1 MRLAGNLYGKI
12 EGNFHPDQIK
22 EYTIRFSMGIAKED
36 TSGKNRSEEGQYI
49 VSSMLRCFTERQLTY
64 LFQKMLNFVV
74 HNFNEI
80 SITDNEIIL
89 KTISFVRENY
99 SKPEVSLAEAADLC
113 NVSQEYLSRLFQ
125 QETGTKFISFLQ
137 NFRVSMAKR
146 MLLSDRQS
154 KVYEIA
160 EAVGYRDQKYF
171 VSVFKK
177 LCGMTPSEFRK
188 EKEI

>member
-1 MRLAGNLYGKI
+1 
-12 EGNFHPDQIK
+12 
-22 EYTIRFSMGIAKED
+22 
-36 TSGKNRSEEGQYI
+36 
-49 VSSMLRCFTERQLTY
+49 MLRCFTERQLTY

>member
-1 MRLAGNLYGKI
+1 
-12 EGNFHPDQIK
+12 
-22 EYTIRFSMGIAKED
+22 
-36 TSGKNRSEEGQYI
+36 
-49 VSSMLRCFTERQLTY
+49 
-64 LFQKMLNFVV
+64 MLNFVV
-74 HNFNEI
+74 HNFIEI

>member
-1 MRLAGNLYGKI
+1 M
-12 EGNFHPDQIK
+12 
-22 EYTIRFSMGIAKED
+22 
-36 TSGKNRSEEGQYI
+36 
-49 VSSMLRCFTERQLTY
+49 
-64 LFQKMLNFVV
+64 
-74 HNFNEI
+74 
-80 SITDNEIIL
+80 
-89 KTISFVRENY
+89 RENY

-125 QETGTKFISFLQ
+125 QETRNKIYLISAE
-137 NFRVSMAKR
+137 FRVSMAKR